1 MSIRIL
7 GPVVITDRVGHIV
20 PIAGHKARALLAL
33 LAIRPDRVVPVEQLE
48 DELWCG
54 TPPTGARTT
63 LHAHISRL
71 RAALREAHASAALV
85 TSGCGYQLTISP
97 EELDSARFEMVA
109 RAGAEAASTSPD
121 IAVSRLARAL
131 EEWRGSA
138 LQGMHDYEPLFLEAQ
153 RLEELR
159 LVAVE
164 ERWAAELELGGHLL
178 AIGQLQRLAVD
189 HPFRERLQGLLLLAL
204 HRSGRQTEALRAYQV
219 AVNVLAEVGLS
230 PGPELRMLE
239 QRIAAQDPGD
249 DLVCSPVT
257 TVSLDAPTVDQA
269 WSDALGNAP
278 TVLMADHDHR
288 STTLDLLSQCA
299 RTSDALVL
307 HGELSQM
314 SARPSAVVADAL
326 RPILP
331 TRRIDEETKPTV
343 VVESGSHAMKA
354 RASLDAAVEH
364 SARAGDEALARLG
377 YAEAM
382 AHYRLA
388 LGMLDLCG
396 SNQRRRRTELL
407 LACGR
412 ACHVA
417 YELTEALTMFRLAAR
432 SAASIGDI
440 ALLNEA
446 ACGLAFATEF
456 AMADSE
462 TVELLAHALR
472 TVPSD
477 SARRVELLAGL
488 ARTMPQDDR
497 RSRSH
502 AATAVALARKLGDPR
517 ALTIALATWVLVSWD
532 PGDADS
538 RLTMI
543 DEAITLGEELAW
555 VDIVVEA
562 RNWRAATLLQL
573 GREVEAAA
581 DTARLDEWARRT
593 GRPFFVA
600 LAAMRH
606 IGALLD
612 EGRLDEAEIALSN
625 PPVGAHSSPNF
636 SEAAAAQLFLLRLA
650 QGRAAE
656 LLALIES
663 FLDDGQAPFAWRAAH
678 VLALVHT
685 GDHRSA
691 DALHTQVG
699 ALRTAPRNWLWLTA
713 VSLLTDACI
722 ALGDRH
728 CAPILESALR
738 EHRKE
743 TVVVAHGIASL
754 GPVAP
759 RLDALQSLLMPA
771 RPDHKEVAS
780 VP

>member
-7 GPVVITDRVGHIV
+7 GQVVITDRSSQIV

-33 LAIRPDRVVPVEQLE
+33 LAIRPNRVVPVEQLE
-48 DELWCG
+48 DELWRG
-54 TPPTGARTT
+54 TPSTGARPT

-71 RAALREAHASAALV
+71 RATLRKADANAALV

-97 EELDSARFEMVA
+97 DELDSARFEMLA
-109 RAGAEAASTSPD
+109 SAGAEAASASPNT
-121 IAVSRLARAL
+121 AVSRLARSL

-138 LQGMHDYEPLFLEAQ
+138 LQGLHDYEPLFLEAQ

-159 LVAVE
+159 LTAVE

-178 AIGQLQRLAVD
+178 AIGQLQRLVVD
-189 HPFRERLQGLLLLAL
+189 HPFRERLQGLLMLAL

-219 AVNVLAEVGLS
+219 AVNVLAEVGVA
-230 PGPELRMLE
+230 PGPELRTLE
-239 QRIAAQDPGD
+239 QRIATQAPSH
-249 DLVCSPVT
+249 DLTRSPVT
-257 TVSLDAPTVDQA
+257 AAADEGAMVGHA
-269 WSDALGNAP
+269 WNDALGNP
-278 TVLMADHDHR
+278 PSVLVVDHDHR
-288 STTLDLLSQCA
+288 PTALDLLTRCA
-299 RTSDALVL
+299 RASDAVVL
-307 HGELSQM
+307 DGGS
-314 SARPSAVVADAL
+314 
-326 RPILP
+326 
-331 TRRIDEETKPTV
+331 RIDEERRPNV
-343 VVESGSHAMKA
+343 VVESGHHAMKA
-354 RASLDAAVEH
+354 VAALNAAVEH

-377 YAEAM
+377 YMEAI

-396 SNQRRRRTELL
+396 PNQLRRRTELL

-412 ACHVA
+412 ACHLA

-432 SAASIGDI
+432 SAESIGDI

-446 ACGLAFATEF
+446 ASGLAFATEF

-462 TVELLAHALR
+462 TVDLLARALR

-502 AATAVALARKLGDPR
+502 AATAVALARRLGDPR
-517 ALTIALATWVLVSWD
+517 ALTIALATRVLVSWD
-532 PGDADS
+532 PGDALA

-543 DEAITLGEELAW
+543 DEAIALGEELAW

-573 GREVEAAA
+573 GRDVDAAA
-581 DTARLDEWARRT
+581 DTARVDEWAHQS

-606 IGALLD
+606 IGTLLD
-612 EGRLDEAEIALSN
+612 QGRLDEAETELSN
-625 PPVGAHSSPNF
+625 PAIGAHSSPNF

-650 QGRAAE
+650 QGRVAE

-663 FLDDGQAPFAWRAAH
+663 FLEDGQAPFTWRAAH

-685 GDHRSA
+685 GDQRSV
-691 DALHTQVG
+691 DALHTQVA

-713 VSLLTDACI
+713 VTLLTDACI
-722 ALGDRH
+722 ALGDRD

-738 EHRKE
+738 NHRGE

-754 GPVAP
+754 GPITP
-759 RLDALQSLLMPA
+759 RLDALRRLLTLA
-771 RPDHKEVAS
+771 RPDHKESAS
-780 VP
+780 VS

>member
-1 MSIRIL
+1 MAIGIL

-33 LAIRPDRVVPVEQLE
+33 LAIRPNRAVPVEQLE
-48 DELWCG
+48 DELWRG
-54 TPPTGARTT
+54 TPSTGARTT

-71 RAALREAHASAALV
+71 RSALRDAGATAGLV
-85 TSGCGYQLTISP
+85 TSGCGYQLTIAP
-97 EELDSARFEMVA
+97 DELDSTRFEMLA
-109 RAGAEAASTSPD
+109 RAGAEAAPTAPD
-121 IAVSRLARAL
+121 TAVSRLARSL
-131 EEWRGSA
+131 EEWRGAA
-138 LQGMHDYEPLFLEAQ
+138 LQGLHDYEPLFLEAQ

-178 AIGQLQRLAVD
+178 AIGQLQRLVVD
-189 HPFRERLQGLLLLAL
+189 YPFRERLQGLLLLAL

-219 AVNVLAEVGLS
+219 AVNVLAEVGLA

-239 QRIAAQDPGD
+239 QRIAAQDPVHGF
-249 DLVCSPVT
+249 LRRL
-257 TVSLDAPTVDQA
+257 TVSPR
-269 WSDALGNAP
+269 
-278 TVLMADHDHR
+278 H
-288 STTLDLLSQCA
+288 
-299 RTSDALVL
+299 
-307 HGELSQM
+307 
-314 SARPSAVVADAL
+314 
-326 RPILP
+326 
-331 TRRIDEETKPTV
+331 IDEETRPGV
-343 VVESGSHAMKA
+343 VVESGDHAMKA
-354 RASLDAAVEH
+354 LDALNTAVEH

-388 LGMLDLCG
+388 LGLVDLGG

-446 ACGLAFATEF
+446 ASGLAFATEF
-456 AMADSE
+456 AMGDSE
-462 TVELLAHALR
+462 TVELLVEALR

-497 RSRSH
+497 RSRTH
-502 AATAVALARKLGDPR
+502 AATAVALARRLGDPR
-517 ALTIALATWVLVSWD
+517 ALTIALATWVLVTWGPS
-532 PGDADS
+532 DAVS

-543 DEAITLGEELAW
+543 DEVIALGEELAW

-562 RNWRAATLLQL
+562 RNWRSATLLQL
-573 GREVEAAA
+573 GRHAEAAA
-581 DTARLDEWARRT
+581 DTAMVHEWARQS

-600 LAAMRH
+600 LTAMRQ
-606 IGALLD
+606 IGTLLD
-612 EGRLDEAEIALSN
+612 EGRLDEAETALSN
-625 PPVGAHSSPNF
+625 PPAGAHSSPNF

-650 QGRAAE
+650 QGRVTE
-656 LLALIES
+656 LVVLMES
-663 FLDDGQAPFAWRAAH
+663 FLDDGQAPFTWRAAH
-678 VLALVHT
+678 VLALVYT
-685 GDHRSA
+685 GDGRA
-691 DALHTQVG
+691 LDALHTQVA
-699 ALRTAPRNWLWLTA
+699 ALRAAPRNWLWLSA
-713 VSLLTDACI
+713 VTLLTDACI
-722 ALGDRH
+722 ALGDRQS
-728 CAPILESALR
+728 APILESALR
-738 EHRKE
+738 DHRGE

-759 RLDALQSLLMPA
+759 RLDALQTLLT
-771 RPDHKEVAS
+771 RVRSDRKEVAS
-780 VP
+780 VS